1 MAYEEVELLKMN
13 CILFIRHGESESNVK
28 HVISHD
34 PEIYP
39 LTEKGVEQSKLVGNG
54 LKNLNLD
61 AIYSSPIL
69 RCRQTAQIIAEYV
82 KCPLVYDER
91 IRERFF
97 GNFNNRRVEPLDW
110 KTFLIEK
117 ASKESVEGWD
127 EIYFR
132 VKELV
137 EEVKNKNVIIVSHYD
152 IIRAFIAKQLGLE
165 DELSAWGI
173 VIPNA
178 SLSIILNNNGS
189 YKVSAIGIPP
199 VEELIDKAVEGLK
212 TGNVRP

>member
-1 MAYEEVELLKMN
+1 MN
-13 CILFIRHGESESNVK
+13 YILFIRHGESESNVR

-34 PEIYP
+34 PETFP

-54 LKNLNLD
+54 LKSLNLD

-91 IRERFF
+91 ITERYF
-97 GNFNNRRVEPLDW
+97 GNFNNRKIELLDW
-110 KTFLIEK
+110 KTFLIDE
-117 ASKESVEGWD
+117 ASKNSVEGWD

-132 VKELV
+132 VKNLV

-152 IIRAFIAKQLGLE
+152 IIRAFIAKHLGLE

-178 SLSIILNNNGS
+178 SLSIVLNNNGS
-189 YKVSAIGIPP
+189 YKILAIGIPP
-199 VEELIDKAVEGLK
+199 VEELINKAIKGIKISNTRL
-212 TGNVRP
+212 

>member
-1 MAYEEVELLKMN
+1 MN
-13 CILFIRHGESESNVK
+13 YILFIRHGESESNVR

-34 PEIYP
+34 PETFP

-54 LKNLNLD
+54 LKSLNLD

-91 IRERFF
+91 ITERYF
-97 GNFNNRRVEPLDW
+97 GNFNNRKIELLDW
-110 KTFLIEK
+110 KTFLIDE
-117 ASKESVEGWD
+117 ASKNSVEGWD

-132 VKELV
+132 VKNLV

-152 IIRAFIAKQLGLE
+152 IIRAFIAKHLGLE

-178 SLSIILNNNGS
+178 SLSIVLNNNGS
-189 YKVSAIGIPP
+189 YKILAIGIPP
-199 VEELIDKAVEGLK
+199 VEELINKAIKGLK
-212 TGNVRP
+212 ISNTRL

>member
-1 MAYEEVELLKMN
+1 MN
-13 CILFIRHGESESNVK
+13 YILFIRHGESESNVR

-34 PEIYP
+34 PETFP

-54 LKNLNLD
+54 LKSLNLD

-91 IRERFF
+91 ITERYF
-97 GNFNNRRVEPLDW
+97 GNFNNRRIELLDW
-110 KTFLIEK
+110 KTFLIDK
-117 ASKESVEGWD
+117 ASKNSVEGWD

-132 VKELV
+132 VKNLV

-152 IIRAFIAKQLGLE
+152 IIRAFIAKHLGLE

-178 SLSIILNNNGS
+178 SLSIVLNNNGS
-189 YKVSAIGIPP
+189 YKILAIGIPP
-199 VEELIDKAVEGLK
+199 VEELINKAIKGLK
-212 TGNVRP
+212 ISNTRL

>member
-1 MAYEEVELLKMN
+1 MN
-13 CILFIRHGESESNVK
+13 YILFIRHGESESNVR

-34 PEIYP
+34 PETFP

-54 LKNLNLD
+54 LKSLNLD

-91 IRERFF
+91 ITERYF
-97 GNFNNRRVEPLDW
+97 GNFNNRRIELLDW
-110 KTFLIEK
+110 KTFLIDE
-117 ASKESVEGWD
+117 ASKNSVEGWD

-132 VKELV
+132 VKNLV

-152 IIRAFIAKQLGLE
+152 IIRAFIAKHLGLE

-178 SLSIILNNNGS
+178 SLSIVLNNNGS
-189 YKVSAIGIPP
+189 YKILAIGIPP
-199 VEELIDKAVEGLK
+199 VEELINKAIKGLK
-212 TGNVRP
+212 ISNTRL

>member
-1 MAYEEVELLKMN
+1 MN
-13 CILFIRHGESESNVK
+13 YILFIRHGESESNVR

-34 PEIYP
+34 PETFP
-39 LTEKGVEQSKLVGNG
+39 LTEKGIEQSKLVGNG
-54 LKNLNLD
+54 LKSLNLD

-91 IRERFF
+91 ITERYF
-97 GNFNNRRVEPLDW
+97 GNFNNRKIELLDW
-110 KTFLIEK
+110 KTFLIDE
-117 ASKESVEGWD
+117 ASKNSVEGWD

-132 VKELV
+132 VKNLV

-152 IIRAFIAKQLGLE
+152 IIRAFIAKHLGLE

-178 SLSIILNNNGS
+178 SLSIVLNNNGS
-189 YKVSAIGIPP
+189 YKILAIGIPP
-199 VEELIDKAVEGLK
+199 VEELINKAIKGLK
-212 TGNVRP
+212 ISNTRL

>member
-1 MAYEEVELLKMN
+1 MN
-13 CILFIRHGESESNVK
+13 YILFIRHGESESNVR

-34 PEIYP
+34 PETFP

-54 LKNLNLD
+54 LKSLNLD

-91 IRERFF
+91 ITERYF
-97 GNFNNRRVEPLDW
+97 GNFNNRRIELLDW
-110 KTFLIEK
+110 KTFLIDE
-117 ASKESVEGWD
+117 ASKNSVEGWD

-132 VKELV
+132 VKNLV

-152 IIRAFIAKQLGLE
+152 IIRAFIAKHLGLE

-178 SLSIILNNNGS
+178 SLSIVLNNNVS
-189 YKVSAIGIPP
+189 YKILAIGIPP
-199 VEELIDKAVEGLK
+199 VEELINKAIKGLK
-212 TGNVRP
+212 ISNTRL

>member
-1 MAYEEVELLKMN
+1 MN
-13 CILFIRHGESESNVK
+13 YILFIRHGESESNVR

-34 PEIYP
+34 PETFP

-54 LKNLNLD
+54 LKSLNLD

-69 RCRQTAQIIAEYV
+69 RCRQTAQIIAENV

-91 IRERFF
+91 ITERYF
-97 GNFNNRRVEPLDW
+97 GNFNNRKIELLDW
-110 KTFLIEK
+110 KTFLIDE
-117 ASKESVEGWD
+117 ASKNSVEGWD

-132 VKELV
+132 VKNLV

-152 IIRAFIAKQLGLE
+152 IIRAFIAKHLGLE

-178 SLSIILNNNGS
+178 SLSIVLNNNGS
-189 YKVSAIGIPP
+189 YKILAIGIPP
-199 VEELIDKAVEGLK
+199 VEELINKAIKGLK
-212 TGNVRP
+212 ISNTRL

>member
-1 MAYEEVELLKMN
+1 MN
-13 CILFIRHGESESNVK
+13 YILFIRHGESESNVR

-34 PEIYP
+34 PETFP

-54 LKNLNLD
+54 LKSLNLD

-91 IRERFF
+91 ITERYF
-97 GNFNNRRVEPLDW
+97 GNFNNRRIELLDW
-110 KTFLIEK
+110 KTFLIDE
-117 ASKESVEGWD
+117 ASKNSVEGWD

-132 VKELV
+132 VKNLV

-152 IIRAFIAKQLGLE
+152 IIRAFIAKHLGLE

-178 SLSIILNNNGS
+178 SLSIVVNNNGS
-189 YKVSAIGIPP
+189 YKILAIGIPP
-199 VEELIDKAVEGLK
+199 VEELINKAIKDLK
-212 TGNVRP
+212 ISNTRL